1 VIFTSGAGDGSQVQT
16 IRLADTGGNDM
27 PRIDVQIPAPDGV
40 SNGTLHVPGGD
51 GPWPGVVMFPDGGGF
66 RETFREM
73 GDHLAGL
80 GFVVLVPDVY
90 YREGEWAPFDMA
102 TAFSDEKERARLF
115 GVIGSLTNE
124 RIIADA
130 GAYADFLLARPEVR
144 GPVIGT
150 TGYCMGGRM
159 SMLAAGGTGARIG
172 AAASFHGGRIAVA
185 GDPASPHLAADR
197 IRATV
202 YVAGAIEDRSFT
214 REQAELLDGA
224 LTAAGVEH
232 TVEFY
237 PAHHGFAV
245 PDNDTYDPVASG
257 RHWEAL
263 RRLYQA
269 RL

>member
-1 VIFTSGAGDGSQVQT
+1 
-16 IRLADTGGNDM
+16 M

-102 TAFSDEKERARLF
+102 TAFADEKERARLF
-115 GVIGSLTNE
+115 GAVGSLTNE

-144 GPVIGT
+144 GPAVGT

-159 SMLAAGGTGARIG
+159 SLIAAGGLGRTIA
-172 AAASFHGGRIAVA
+172 AAASFHGGRLAVA
-185 GDPASPHLAADR
+185 DDPSSPHLAADR
-197 IRATV
+197 ITATV
-202 YVAGAIEDRSFT
+202 YVAGATDDGSFT
-214 REQAELLDGA
+214 TEQAELLDSA
-224 LTAAGVEH
+224 LTNSGVSH
-232 TVEFY
+232 TLEFY

-245 PDNDTYDPVASG
+245 PDNPTYDAEADA

-263 RRLYQA
+263 RQLY
-269 RL
+269 RDSLHDS